1 MMDVV
6 HQRIMIFMVTNVE
19 FPSEG
24 VNLRGR
30 YYLPKNKNTKPAIV
44 IMGHGFSATITGM
57 TADKYAESF
66 YNAGFAVLLYDH
78 KSFGASEGEPRY
90 EINTWVQARGYIDAI
105 EYVMKLTE
113 IDTTKIAIWGD
124 SISASFSIMVAS
136 IDKRVKAFALQVPA
150 CGSDRPPPD
159 PDGSKFEAIKDTL
172 LNADLSSRE
181 SVVGP
186 MPVVSPD
193 QIGNP
198 SALKPITAF
207 RWFIEYGGRFE
218 TKWENQVTYV
228 NPKPSIPYHPGL
240 CASHLDVPLLMVVS
254 PDDEMPGAKAGISR
268 LVFNQVQAPKEWF
281 EIEGGHFGLLYYPSP
296 IFDQASEAQINF
308 LKKYLS

>member
-1 MMDVV
+1 MY
-6 HQRIMIFMVTNVE
+6 TNVE

-30 YYLPKNKNTKPAIV
+30 YYLPKNKHTKPAIV

-78 KSFGASEGEPRY
+78 KSFGDSEGEPRF
-90 EINTWVQARGYIDAI
+90 EINPWVQARGYIDALDF
-105 EYVMKLTE
+105 VTKLSE
-113 IDTTKIAIWGD
+113 IDTNKIAIWGD
-124 SISASFSIMVAS
+124 SYSASMAIMVAS
-136 IDKRVKAFALQVPA
+136 IDKRVKAIALQVPG
-150 CGSDRPPPD
+150 CGSNRPPPD

-218 TKWENQVTYV
+218 TKWENQITDV
-228 NPKPSIPYHPGL
+228 NPKPSIQYHPGL
-240 CASHLDVPLLMVVS
+240 CASHLDVPLLMVIS
-254 PDDEMPGAKAGISR
+254 PDDEVTGAEAEISR
-268 LVFNQVQAPKEWF
+268 LVFNQTQGPKEWF

-296 IFDQASEAQINF
+296 IFDQASKVEVDF
-308 LKKYLS
+308 LKKNLS

>member
-1 MMDVV
+1 MY
-6 HQRIMIFMVTNVE
+6 TNVE

-78 KSFGASEGEPRY
+78 KSFGESEGDPRH
-90 EINTWVQARGYIDAI
+90 EINPWVQARGYIDAI
-105 EYVMKLTE
+105 EFIMKLPE

-124 SISASFSIMVAS
+124 SYSASMSIMVGS
-136 IDKRVKAFALQVPA
+136 IDKRVKAIALQVPG

-172 LNADLSSRE
+172 LHADLSSRE

-186 MPVVSPD
+186 ILVVSPD
-193 QIGNP
+193 QIGNL
-198 SALKPITAF
+198 SALKTITAF

-218 TKWENQVTYV
+218 TKWENQITDV

-240 CASHLDVPLLMVVS
+240 CASHIDVPLLMVIS
-254 PDDEMPGAKAGISR
+254 PDDEITGAEAEISR
-268 LVFNQVQAPKEWF
+268 LVYNLVQGPKEWF

-296 IFDQASEAQINF
+296 IFDQASKAEINF

>member
-1 MMDVV
+1 MY
-6 HQRIMIFMVTNVE
+6 TNVE

-78 KSFGASEGEPRY
+78 KSFGESEGDPRH
-90 EINTWVQARGYIDAI
+90 EINPWVQARGYIDAI
-105 EYVMKLTE
+105 EFIMKLPE

-124 SISASFSIMVAS
+124 SYSASMSIMVGS
-136 IDKRVKAFALQVPA
+136 IDKRVKAIALQVPG

-172 LNADLSSRE
+172 LHADLSSRE

-186 MPVVSPD
+186 ILVVSPD
-193 QIGNP
+193 QIGNL
-198 SALKPITAF
+198 SALKTITAF

-218 TKWENQVTYV
+218 TKWENQITDV
-228 NPKPSIPYHPGL
+228 NPKPSIPYHPGM
-240 CASHLDVPLLMVVS
+240 CASHIDVPLLMVIS
-254 PDDEMPGAKAGISR
+254 PDDEITGAEAEISR
-268 LVFNQVQAPKEWF
+268 LVYNLVQGPKEWF
-281 EIEGGHFGLLYYPSP
+281 EIEGGHFGLNYYPSP
-296 IFDQASEAQINF
+296 IFDQASKAEINF
-308 LKKYLS
+308 LKKYLI